1 MFKYDFFWLHF
12 FYRAEKLPEKVLR
25 GKYMKKSYGK
35 LLEIAIL
42 LAGTMSFWGFLYPEF
57 SMAEDV
63 CIKSKVLEYILN
75 QSPSEETELDEK
87 IQEIIEVAFHD
98 KQKCTD
104 WGV

>member
-1 MFKYDFFWLHF
+1 
-12 FYRAEKLPEKVLR
+12 
-25 GKYMKKSYGK
+25 MKKSYGK

-75 QSPSEETELDEK
+75 QSPAEETELDEK